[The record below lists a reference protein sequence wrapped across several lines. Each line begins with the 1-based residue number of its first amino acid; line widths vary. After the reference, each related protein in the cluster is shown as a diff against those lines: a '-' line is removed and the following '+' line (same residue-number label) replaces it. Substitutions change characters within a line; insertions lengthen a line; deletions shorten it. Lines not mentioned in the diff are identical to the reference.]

1 MKKSDNTEQILEIIT
16 TMPGSTWRDVHTLMP
31 HVTASVVTNT
41 LHGMKA
47 RGIIRPNGRAQFMR
61 SNGAPLFMAKY
72 EVNPEGKPP
81 ESKRKVTEPSLTA
94 LRTQIEQLVAT
105 ITELAAWKD
114 DAIRRYPDLAVAPVV
129 IKARKLVAEEVRA
142 GGDKHLADEIL
153 AGHKDSTLMVRVTIK
168 ALEAGND

>member
-81 ESKRKVTEPSLTA
+81 ESKREVTEPSLTA
-94 LRTQIEQLVAT
+94 LRAQSELLVAT

-114 DAIRRYPDLAVAPVV
+114 DAIRRYPDLAVDPTVL
-129 IKARKLVAEEVRA
+129 KARKLAAQEVRA
-142 GGDKHLADEIL
+142 GGDHTLADQIVQ
-153 AGHKDSTLMVRVTIK
+153 GRKDDTLLMRVTIK
-168 ALEAGND
+168 ALEEGND